1 MSTFQVIVGP
11 MFSGKSEELI
21 RILRRHEIANK
32 KILVV
37 KPAQD
42 TRTTNEIASR
52 HMPRGNNDFQKS
64 GSFPAHAIKSAAEL
78 SELIQ
83 KYQPE
88 VLALDEAQ
96 FFEPWIVDFIS
107 KLLVEKAKEDFII
120 LAAGLDLTY
129 KNEPFGAM
137 PELMALADE
146 VKKLTA
152 ICFVCR
158 APAML
163 SRRTTGSKNDVVV
176 GDAEIYQATCRACH
190 TILE

>member
-1 MSTFQVIVGP
+1 MSTLQVIVGP

-32 KILVV
+32 KILVI

-42 TRTTNEIASR
+42 SRTQNEIAAR
-52 HMPRGNNDFQKS
+52 HKPNGTTDFQKFT
-64 GSFPAHAIKSAAEL
+64 SFPAHAVKDRADVVQ
-78 SELIQ
+78 LIEAH
-83 KYQPE
+83 QPE

-96 FFEPWIVDFIS
+96 FFEGWIVDTVTD
-107 KLLVEKAKEDFII
+107 LLKEKSGQDFII
-120 LAAGLDLTY
+120 LAAGLDLNF
-129 KNEPFGAM
+129 KNEPFGPM
-137 PELMALADE
+137 PELMALADD

-163 SRRTTGSKNDVVV
+163 TCRIRGSKNEVQV
-176 GDAEIYQATCRACH
+176 GDADSYQATCRACH
-190 TILE
+190 TIL